1 MRKTILPGL
10 VVGTLLVLLLGAIGA
25 RLGLVA
31 APPRPDGPWMWVAT
45 RAAGVTALIA
55 LTLDVALGLALST
68 GALDAWLARSRTM
81 ELHRTLS
88 ATALALTAG
97 HVLLLLADPFIRYDV
112 LDAAVPGVSSYRPWA
127 VAAGIGAAYLAVI
140 IHVSFALR
148 ARIGAR
154 WWRRVHYGSFAVL
167 VGALAHG
174 ITAGSDTGRTGMQML
189 YVILASVVGALVAL
203 RVVHAVSA
211 PPATDP

>member
-1 MRKTILPGL
+1 MRKTFVPGL
-10 VVGTLLVLLLGAIGA
+10 VIGAVLVLLVGAIGA
-25 RLGLVA
+25 RLGVVA

-45 RAAGVTALIA
+45 RAAGVTALVA

-68 GALDAWLARSRTM
+68 GVLDRSLARARSL

-97 HVLLLLADPFIRYDV
+97 HVLLLLADPFVRYDL
-112 LDAAVPGVSSYRPWA
+112 LDAAVPGVSDYRPWA
-127 VAAGIGAAYLAVI
+127 VAAGIGAAYLALV
-140 IHVSFALR
+140 IHVSFELR

-154 WWRRVHYGSFAVL
+154 WWRRLHYGSFVVL

-174 ITAGSDTGRTGMQML
+174 IAAGSDTGRTGMRAL
-189 YVILASVVGALVAL
+189 YVILASIVGALVAV
-203 RVVHAVSA
+203 RAIRAVAA
-211 PPATDP
+211 PDAASP